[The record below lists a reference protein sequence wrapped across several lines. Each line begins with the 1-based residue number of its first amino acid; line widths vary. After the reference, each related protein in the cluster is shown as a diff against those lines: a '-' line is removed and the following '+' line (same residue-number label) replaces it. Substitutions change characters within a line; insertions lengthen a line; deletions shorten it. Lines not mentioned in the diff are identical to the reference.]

1 MLAASAEGAGGACI
15 KMSYDVDTLTE
26 GCYPGTTVLINN
38 LSILDEA
45 SLREAEALATY
56 INASQL
62 EANPI
67 KGAFDFEHYK
77 AIHRFLFEDIYG
89 WAGEIRTVNMSK
101 KGTPFCE
108 CSKIESRAKL
118 IFERLAKMDFFRGL
132 EHDAFV
138 EEIVDF
144 YCSTNA
150 LHPFREGNGRAQR
163 AFITQLIRAA
173 DYDIQFSEIDTDL
186 LMLATMQAAQG
197 VTDNLKAIFQEA
209 IE

>member
-1 MLAASAEGAGGACI
+1 
-15 KMSYDVDTLTE
+15 MSYDVDTLTE

-38 LSILDEA
+38 LSIRDEA

>member
-1 MLAASAEGAGGACI
+1 
-15 KMSYDVDTLTE
+15 MSYDVDTLTE

-38 LSILDEA
+38 LSIRDEA

-56 INASQL
+56 INASRL